1 MRVVLFLLDTV
12 FFVLVGAALL
22 RAWMNTLRLRM
33 TQQPGLFVMAVTD
46 WAVMPLRK
54 VLPRR
59 WRQANAD
66 WGSLL
71 AVVLFCLLYAVV
83 WHFLAAGPGRSGG
96 WVATLPV
103 MAVWFGLRTVLQLVM
118 WLVLG
123 FAVLSWVQPHSPVM
137 AVLSRLVDPFLNP
150 LRRVVPTLGGVD
162 LSALALLLLL
172 QIGLMLLG

>member
-12 FFVLVGAALL
+12 FFVLVGSALL

-54 VLPRR
+54 ALPRR

-71 AVVLFCLLYAVV
+71 AAVLFCLLYAVV
-83 WHFLAAGPGRSGG
+83 WHLLAGPAALGG
-96 WVATLPV
+96 AWVATLPV
-103 MAVWFGLRTVLQLVM
+103 MALLFALRTTLQLLV
-118 WLVLG
+118 WLVLAY
-123 FAVLSWVQPHSPVM
+123 AVLSWVQPHSPVM
-137 AVLSRLVDPFLNP
+137 ALLDRLVEPFLRP
-150 LRRVVPTLGGVD
+150 LRRVVPLIGGVD
-162 LSALALLLLL
+162 LSALVLVLLL